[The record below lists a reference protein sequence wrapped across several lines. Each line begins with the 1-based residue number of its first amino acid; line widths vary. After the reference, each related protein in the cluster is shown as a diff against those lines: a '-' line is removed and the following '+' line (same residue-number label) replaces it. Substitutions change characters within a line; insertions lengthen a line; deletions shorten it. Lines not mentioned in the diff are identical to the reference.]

1 MNTTNDHTD
10 MPAVTAGDSAKNVAP
25 LDPTLLAAIAQQ
37 LGRPVDDVAAVL
49 GASAGAPTVADAVEK
64 YLARQTERTRTTYST
79 ALRRIVHGYGPFCDQ
94 RCEACLDRAYDYT
107 CRCNCAACTSSRIT
121 IPALGTTRVSKQ
133 VLTTDLVA
141 DLAAV
146 SYRHAIKKGILD
158 NRARAALG
166 KPPKRADGHNSA
178 ESAVAAMRSFFRSV
192 AGYCDPQAARDVAKP
207 RRDPREKRPMRPS
220 ELVELHLVTATG
232 GDDPELD
239 VLLVDTGIATG
250 ARIEGLERLTVGQL
264 HRSTQIIDMYDKGKR
279 TVEMPV
285 SGELIDRLLA
295 QAKQRGGD
303 ICNPTSKDYRPDAPV
318 FWSKRGKDGTPR
330 KMSGRRFDTLA
341 GRWQRTLDW
350 AMDEQLGFHH
360 LRHTMGAILAS
371 NAGPQYKKR
380 YLRHADT
387 TVTDMYG
394 RCTLADFARAM
405 ACLLEF
411 EHPLVHGL
419 DDRDRERR
427 RRLGLD

>member
-1 MNTTNDHTD
+1 MTTTGNPTGIPAGTTD
-10 MPAVTAGDSAKNVAP
+10 DAAAGVAA
-25 LDPTLLAAIAQQ
+25 LDPALLAAVAAQ
-37 LGRPVDDVAAVL
+37 LGRPADEVATAL
-49 GASAGAPTVADAVEK
+49 GASVGPTVADAVES
-64 YLARQTERTRTTYST
+64 YLARQTPRTRTTYGT
-79 ALRRIVHGYGPFCDQ
+79 ALRRIVNGYGPFCDQ
-94 RCEACLDRAYDYT
+94 RCEACLDRAHDFT
-107 CRCNCAACTSSRIT
+107 CQCSCAACTSSRIT
-121 IPALGTTRVSKQ
+121 IPALGMARVSKE
-133 VLTTDLVA
+133 VLTRDLVD
-141 DLAAV
+141 DLRVV
-146 SYRHAIKKGILD
+146 SYRHAIKKGIVD
-158 NRARAALG
+158 NRARAARG
-166 KPPKRADGHNSA
+166 KPPKRGDGHNAA
-178 ESAVAAMRSFFRSV
+178 ESAVGAMRSFLRSV
-192 AGYCDPQAARDVAKP
+192 AGHCDPQAALDVDKP

-220 ELVELHLVTATG
+220 ELVELHVVTATG

-264 HRSTQIIDMYDKGKR
+264 HRATQIIAMYDKGKR

-295 QAKQRGGD
+295 HAKRRGGS
-303 ICNPTSKDYRPDAPV
+303 ICDPASKDYRPDAPV

-350 AMDEQLGFHH
+350 AMEEQLGFHH

-371 NAGPQYKKR
+371 NAGPRYKKR

-394 RCTLADFARAM
+394 RCTLDDFARAM
-405 ACLLEF
+405 SRLLEF

-427 RRLGLD
+427 QRLGLD